1 MLMQAEAGDAFSPGR
16 SEVLLSH
23 DPPIQ
28 SYWDCAF
35 IHVHAGSAGG
45 SGFSYFLRGRSEISS
60 LSPALPRQPVA
71 PLACHPLSPWDC
83 PVSLSPMLAMSVEP
97 GGSGVCPLTL

>member
-35 IHVHAGSAGG
+35 IHVSHAGSAGG
-45 SGFSYFLRGRSEISS
+45 VWILMLSARS
-60 LSPALPRQPVA
+60 L
-71 PLACHPLSPWDC
+71 
-83 PVSLSPMLAMSVEP
+83 
-97 GGSGVCPLTL
+97 